1 MSKTYTLNSTAIA
14 GGKKNDWTNGYWEN
28 MRQNDDGNVVGGES
42 GIDQPKY
49 ATYILFNKAELDAL
63 RNKTILS
70 ITLNITVVSGTII
83 AAGSEKIAVGYK
95 YNDQVASSS
104 QNNAWARSN
113 AASTALDYSD
123 LAYLESTGA
132 AYTANNT
139 PFAFDLTGTSIPVW
153 GYVIGPTWYT
163 IGVTPRIASSAT
175 LVVVTDEDTSFTVS
189 YSANGGTGA
198 PAAQTK
204 TAGVDLTLTNDT
216 PTMDGYNF
224 VKWNTAQDGSGT
236 DYSPGGTYSADASVV
251 LYAQW
256 ALKEYTVSY
265 NANGGTGAPS
275 AQTKTH
281 GQTLTLTNS
290 TPTWSGHTFV
300 KWNTAANG
308 TGTDYS
314 PGGSYTANA
323 DATLYA
329 QWQTNSAGLWVKG
342 SDGTMH
348 QGPVYVKGSD
358 GQMHEGT
365 AYVKGSDG
373 QMHIFA

>member
-14 GGKKNDWTNGYWEN
+14 GGKRNDWDAYWQH

-42 GIDQPKY
+42 GIDQLKY

-83 AAGSEKIAVGYK
+83 AAGSEKISVGYK
-95 YNDQVASSS
+95 YNDQVAGSSF
-104 QNNAWARSN
+104 NDAWARSN
-113 AASTALDYSD
+113 AASTALEYSD
-123 LAYLESTGA
+123 LAWLESSGA
-132 AYTANNT
+132 AYTADNT

-163 IGVTPRIASSAT
+163 IGVTPRIAANAT
-175 LVVVTDEDTSFTVS
+175 LVVVTDEDTSYTVS
-189 YSANGGTGA
+189 FSANGGTGA

-204 TAGVDLTLTNDT
+204 TAGVNLTLTSAT
-216 PTMDGYNF
+216 PTRDGYNF
-224 VKWNTAQDGSGT
+224 VTWNTEQDGSGT
-236 DYSPGGTYSADASVV
+236 DYSPGGTYSTDASVV

-256 ALKEYTVSY
+256 ALKTYTVSY

-275 AQTKTH
+275 EQTKTH

-314 PGGSYTANA
+314 SGGSYTANA
-323 DATLYA
+323 DVVLYA
-329 QWQTNSAGLWVKG
+329 QWQTDSAGLWVKG

-358 GQMHEGT
+358 GVMHEGT
-365 AYVKGSDG
+365 AYIKGSDG

>member
-14 GGKKNDWTNGYWEN
+14 GGRRGDWQNGYWTG
-28 MRQNDDGNVVGGES
+28 MRRNDNGNAVGGIGGQENS
-42 GIDQPKY
+42 KY
-49 ATYILFNKAELDAL
+49 ATYILFNQAELAAL
-63 RNKTILS
+63 RQKNIIS
-70 ITLNITVVSGTII
+70 ITLNITVVSGTVISS
-83 AAGSEKIAVGYK
+83 GSTMLGVGYK
-95 YNDQVASSS
+95 YNNEVAADSS
-104 QNNAWARSN
+104 NDAWARGN
-113 AASTALDYSD
+113 ADSTELAFSEI
-123 LAYLESTGA
+123 AYLRSDGE
-132 AYTANNT
+132 AYDADNT
-139 PFAFDLTGTSIPVW
+139 PVALDLTGSSIPVY
-153 GYVIGPTWYT
+153 GYVFGPTWYT
-163 IGVTPRIASSAT
+163 ISVHPYLASTAT

-189 YSANGGTGA
+189 FSANGGTGA

-204 TAGVDLTLTNDT
+204 TAGVNLTLTSAT
-216 PTMDGYNF
+216 PTRDGYNF
-224 VKWNTAQDGSGT
+224 VKWNTESDGSGT

-256 ALKEYTVSY
+256 ALKTYQVSF
-265 NANGGTGAPS
+265 NANGGTGAPA

-281 GQTLTLTNS
+281 GTPLTLTS
-290 TPTWSGHTFV
+290 ATPTWSGHTFV

-323 DATLYA
+323 AVILYA
-329 QWQTNSAGLWVKG
+329 QWQTDSAGLWVKG
-342 SDGTMH
+342 SDGQMH

-358 GQMHEGT
+358 GVMHEGT

>member
-14 GGKKNDWTNGYWEN
+14 GGKRNDWDAYWQH

-42 GIDQPKY
+42 GIDQLKY

-83 AAGSEKIAVGYK
+83 AAGSEKISVGYK

-104 QNNAWARSN
+104 FNDAWARSN
-113 AASTALDYSD
+113 AASTALEYSD
-123 LAYLESTGA
+123 LAWLESSGA
-132 AYTANNT
+132 AYTADNT

-163 IGVTPRIASSAT
+163 IGVTPRIAANAT
-175 LVVVTDEDTSFTVS
+175 LVVVTDEDTSYTVS
-189 YSANGGTGA
+189 FSANGGTGA

-204 TAGVDLTLTNDT
+204 TAGVNLTLTSAT
-216 PTMDGYNF
+216 PTRDGYNF
-224 VKWNTAQDGSGT
+224 VKWNTEQDGSGT
-236 DYSPGGTYSADASVV
+236 DYSPGGTYSTDASVV

-256 ALKEYTVSY
+256 ALKTYTVSY

-314 PGGSYTANA
+314 SGGSYTANA
-323 DATLYA
+323 DVTLYA
-329 QWQTNSAGLWVKG
+329 QWQTDSAGLWVKG

-358 GQMHEGT
+358 GVMHEGT